1 MLLVTRVSSFAKA
14 SGDKTHP
21 PSRGAR
27 HPPPGIHPRKQ
38 GLRGA
43 RGRWAFIRPTR
54 RITVILSILW
64 RWALVTSYSQL
75 VTRDRLPFAEAS
87 GDKSSFAKAS
97 GDKSPPPVARGATP
111 PARNPPT
118 QTGFARG
125 PGAVGIGAFVLC
137 SICPTMW
144 AFGTD
149 HPGTTTHEKL
159 HFRGARYRATPP
171 LDEELV
177 VFSLRAEFPS
187 VWKLYSAGAFYFWV
201 KKSPG
206 WGIIFLMT
214 KIMTKA
220 IRCPSSRISNW
231 PDEPES
237 YPVYFYRFD
246 APTMP
251 APIRL

>member
-1 MLLVTRVSSFAKA
+1 MFHPSPRLRVINHPSPRLRVTRPTPRRAGRDTPRPESTHANRVCAGPGGGGHWLLVTRNS
-14 SGDKTHP
+14 
-21 PSRGAR
+21 
-27 HPPPGIHPRKQ
+27 
-38 GLRGA
+38 L
-43 RGRWAFIRPTR
+43 
-54 RITVILSILW
+54 
-64 RWALVTSYSQL
+64 LVTDHPSP
-75 VTRDRLPFAEAS
+75 RLR
-87 GDKSSFAKAS
+87 
-97 GDKSPPPVARGATP
+97 VI
-111 PARNPPT
+111 N
-118 QTGFARG
+118 
-125 PGAVGIGAFVLC
+125 
-137 SICPTMW
+137 
-144 AFGTD
+144 

-159 HFRGARYRATPP
+159 HFRGARYRATPL

-201 KKSPG
+201 KKSPV

-237 YPVYFYRFD
+237 YPVYFYQFD

>member
-1 MLLVTRVSSFAKA
+1 MINHPSPRLRVINHPSPRLRVTNHPSPRLRVTSPTPRRAGRDTPRPES
-14 SGDKTHP
+14 THAN
-21 PSRGAR
+21 RVCAG
-27 HPPPGIHPRKQ
+27 PGIHPRKQ

-43 RGRWAFIRPTR
+43 RGRWA
-54 RITVILSILW
+54 
-64 RWALVTSYSQL
+64 LVRSCYVVYAPQCGHL
-75 VTRDRLPFAEAS
+75 EQ
-87 GDKSSFAKAS
+87 
-97 GDKSPPPVARGATP
+97 ATP
-111 PARNPPT
+111 AQPPT
-118 QTGFARG
+118 KNCIFVG
-125 PGAVGIGAFVLC
+125 PGIA
-137 SICPTMW
+137 
-144 AFGTD
+144 
-149 HPGTTTHEKL
+149 
-159 HFRGARYRATPP
+159 PP
-171 LDEELV
+171 LRRGELV

-237 YPVYFYRFD
+237 YPVYFYQFD

>member
-1 MLLVTRVSSFAKA
+1 MINHPSPRLRVTSP
-14 SGDKTHP
+14 HP

-38 GLRGA
+38 GLRG
-43 RGRWAFIRPTR
+43 
-54 RITVILSILW
+54 
-64 RWALVTSYSQL
+64 
-75 VTRDRLPFAEAS
+75 
-87 GDKSSFAKAS
+87 
-97 GDKSPPPVARGATP
+97 
-111 PARNPPT
+111 ARNPPT

>member
-1 MLLVTRVSSFAKA
+1 MINHPSPRLRVINHPSPRLRVINQPSPRLRVTSP
-14 SGDKTHP
+14 HP

-27 HPPPGIHPRKQ
+27 HPPPRFHPRKQ

-64 RWALVTSYSQL
+64 RWVLVTSYSQL
-75 VTRDRLPFAEAS
+75 VTRDRSPFAE
-87 GDKSSFAKAS
+87 AS

-111 PARNPPT
+111 PAQVPPT

-206 WGIIFLMT
+206 WGLF
-214 KIMTKA
+214 
-220 IRCPSSRISNW
+220 
-231 PDEPES
+231 
-237 YPVYFYRFD
+237 F
-246 APTMP
+246 
-251 APIRL
+251 